1 MTPRAERFDDDLSK
15 AVSSAQ
21 DEQSL
26 RCVYLIKCVDLG
38 GQERPAETSS
48 VEHCS
53 RSGSS
58 VVRPLK
64 APVYQDNG
72 CESSLAAKL
81 ESVPNFC

>member
-1 MTPRAERFDDDLSK
+1 MMTCRWLYRPRRMSSHC
-15 AVSSAQ
+15 AVFTYSNALTSATA
-21 DEQSL
+21 
-26 RCVYLIKCVDLG
+26 V

-72 CESSLAAKL
+72 CESSQLAAKL
-81 ESVPNFC
+81 ESVPKLC